1 MSMVEIINLQ
11 NENATLKEQ
20 RAQLLG
26 EIDVLRQA
34 LSDWAGPEITSSKQV
49 KIRVMI
55 AGAQGQA
62 FADEDVNLEMVL
74 LAKDQLGVLAGCI
87 KPAAFATAQ
96 SFLQNMGVLKDPSI
110 IHPI

>member
-1 MSMVEIINLQ
+1 MSMVEVINLQ
-11 NENATLKEQ
+11 NENQKLRDQ
-20 RAQLLG
+20 RDQLLA
-26 EIDVLRQA
+26 EIDMLRQA
-34 LSDWAGPEITSSKQV
+34 LADWAGPEITSSKQV